1 MDCIII
7 SEDDEWAQQLEA
19 KLSQANIQAARNTSK
34 SSLTTEDTLYLV
46 DAANRQPDIADCS
59 KRIVLFTDQPNEQ
72 SVVQLPRTNAP
83 QWLLNHLGIGSKGL
97 PTNCGSTS
105 SEGQIIVDN
114 NGVILSINENMSS
127 CLSGAAEQWE
137 NTYLDEIF
145 PELTDKTNHPV
156 RRQLNKLCHQ
166 GQPCSGHLFAAK
178 NSLGRNRYLEVNV
191 SKLIGN
197 RFLLSCRDVTQRTSS
212 HNAMRHKARFDALT
226 GLANRQLLMDRL
238 RMALA
243 RSKRF
248 QRQLAV
254 MYVDLDHFKP
264 INDTWG
270 HAAGDAI
277 LREAGARMK
286 DTVREIDTV
295 ARLGGDEFIVVIED
309 LQDHRDAGTI
319 AENILNAL
327 SNIFSWQQHEF
338 NIGCSIG
345 ITISDSDNEDANSL
359 IEKADLALY
368 RAKSKGRQRFEFC
381 TSELTAQARYKMV
394 LQEGLQQAL
403 QENQLELHF
412 QPIASTDSNTIE
424 GAEVLLRW
432 QHPKVGTV
440 PPKDFMPL
448 LEQTGL
454 IIPVGE
460 WLIEKACKQWVQW
473 KEIGLIHKN
482 ARMSINISNC
492 QFSSQQLISHIQRI
506 TSNLDMPKNTL
517 ALEISEELLSS
528 DQNGIED
535 SFKRLETSGINIF
548 VDDFGL
554 GNTSI
559 NSLSKFNLTA
569 IKLEKPLIESLSN
582 TQGENS
588 LMAFSALAH
597 SLNISMIAE
606 GIDDKSQLKI
616 LSESGVDSYQG
627 YSFCVPM
634 NASNFEGF
642 ISKYNNVK
650 KTIGQNPS
658 YI

>member
-19 KLSQANIQAARNTSK
+19 KLSHANIQVARHSSK

-46 DAANRQPDIADCS
+46 DAANRQPDIADCG
-59 KRIVLFTDQPNEQ
+59 KRILLFTDQPNEQ
-72 SVVQLPRTNAP
+72 SVLQLPRTNAP

-97 PTNCGSTS
+97 PTHCGHTS
-105 SEGQIIVDN
+105 HEGQIIVNDL
-114 NGVILSINENMSS
+114 GIILSINESMAT
-127 CLSGAAEQWE
+127 CLSGLAEHWQ
-137 NTYLDEIF
+137 NTHLDQIF
-145 PELTDKTNHPV
+145 PELTNKTNHPV
-156 RRQLNKLCHQ
+156 RRQLNKLSNQ
-166 GQPCSGHLFAAK
+166 GHPCSGHLLAAK
-178 NSLGRNRYLEVNV
+178 NNLGRNRYLEVSI
-191 SKLIGN
+191 SKLIGD

-277 LREAGARMK
+277 LCEAGARMK
-286 DTVREIDTV
+286 DAVREIDTV
-295 ARLGGDEFIVVIED
+295 ARLGGDEFIMVIED
-309 LQDHRDAGTI
+309 LKDNRDAGFI
-319 AENILNAL
+319 AENVLTAL
-327 SNIFSWQQHEF
+327 SNIFCWQKHEF

-345 ITISDSDNEDANSL
+345 IAVSGYDNEDANSL

-381 TSELTAQARYKMV
+381 TPELTAQARYKMV

-403 QENQLELHF
+403 EDNQLELHF
-412 QPIASTDSNTIE
+412 QPIVSTDNNKIE

-432 QHPKVGTV
+432 QHPKVGMV
-440 PPKDFMPL
+440 SPKDFMPL

-460 WLIEKACKQWVQW
+460 WLIEKACKQWVYW
-473 KEIGLIHKN
+473 KKIGLIHEY

-492 QFSSQQLISHIQRI
+492 QFASQQLISYIQRI
-506 TSNLDMPKNTL
+506 TSKLNMPANTL
-517 ALEISEELLSS
+517 ALEINEELLSS
-528 DQNGIED
+528 DQSGIEE
-535 SFKRLETSGINIF
+535 SFKRLNDSGINIII
-548 VDDFGL
+548 DDFGL

-569 IKLEKPLIESLSN
+569 IKLEKPLIESLSG
-582 TQGENS
+582 TAGGNS

-606 GIDDKSQLKI
+606 GIDDQKQLET
-616 LSESGVDSYQG
+616 LSKSGVDSYQG
-627 YSFCVPM
+627 FSFCIPM
-634 NASNFEGF
+634 AAKNFEIF
-642 ISKYNNVK
+642 MHKHNESKNNLKLIS
-650 KTIGQNPS
+650 
-658 YI
+658 